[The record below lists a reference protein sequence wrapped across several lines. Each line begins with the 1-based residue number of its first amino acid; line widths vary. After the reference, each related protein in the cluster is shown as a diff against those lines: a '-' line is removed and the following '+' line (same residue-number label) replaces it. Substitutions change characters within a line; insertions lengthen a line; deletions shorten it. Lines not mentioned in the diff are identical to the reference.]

1 MADQT
6 DVEYWRERAHEA
18 RMRAMVRRDVEGRH
32 ALLHIAENYD
42 RLAEESAA
50 NPNVSVPEVL

>member
-1 MADQT
+1 MADQS
-6 DVEYWRERAHEA
+6 DAEYWRERAREA
-18 RMRAMVRRDVEGRH
+18 RMRALVRRDVEGRR

-50 NPNVSVPEVL
+50 DLNASIPEVL